1 MKNHEKSIQTIDLIK
16 ANMLR
21 SGFASPVLVSSTALT
36 VGSSLINSSDFQGYV
51 ALSFDKLVL
60 FRNTFPFGDY
70 SHLIT
75 LDLND
80 TTCLKSGVKLILRQP
95 YVKLKYGKYRI
106 EITGLTQEMVDLIC
120 KHCR

>member
-1 MKNHEKSIQTIDLIK
+1 MKNQEKSISTVDLIK
-16 ANMLR
+16 ADMLR
-21 SGFASPVLVSSTALT
+21 SGFAPPVLVSSTALT

-60 FRNTFPFGDY
+60 FRNTFPIGDY

-75 LDLND
+75 LNLND
-80 TTCLKSGVKLILRQP
+80 ITCLKSGVKLILRQP
-95 YVKLKYGKYRI
+95 YVKLQCGKYRI

-120 KHCR
+120 KYCC